1 MTARRPPISAGI
13 GPLIIESLDH
23 EGRGVARAGGKVV
36 FVDGALP
43 GERVT
48 ARILRGKPSFDSA
61 QVESVLRGSSYRVT
75 PRCRHFGQCGGCSLQ
90 HLDPSAQVAAKQRI
104 LEDNLWHIG
113 RVRAETMLRA
123 VYGQPWEYRHRAR
136 LSVRYVAKKAGVLVG
151 FHEKRSSYVAD
162 MRSCEVMPRRI
173 SDLIVPLR
181 ELVGRL
187 SIRERLP
194 QIEVACGDRVDVLVL
209 RVLEPPSPADG
220 ALLREF
226 ADRHGVQLWL
236 QPKGPDS
243 ARPFHPLEGPPL
255 DYRLPESGISMP
267 FRPTEF
273 TQVNLPLNRIL
284 VRRALQLL
292 NPRPGERIADFFCGL
307 GNFALPIAHR
317 GASVVGYEG
326 SVALLDRAQANARH
340 NGLEAAVDFL
350 VSDLFQATPGWIEGQ
365 GYFDKWLVDP
375 PRDGAVELVKSLPHG
390 EGGPRRIVYVSC
402 NPATLAR
409 DAGILVHV
417 KGCRL
422 RAAGVLNMFPHTS
435 HVESVA
441 LFERA

>member
-1 MTARRPPISAGI
+1 MDT
-13 GPLIIESLDH
+13 LVIESLDH
-23 EGRGVARAGGKVV
+23 EGHGVARAGGKVV

-43 GERVT
+43 GETVT
-48 ARILRGKPSFDSA
+48 YRILRRKPSFDSA
-61 QVESVLRGSSYRVT
+61 QVETVLRASPHRVA
-75 PRCRHFGQCGGCSLQ
+75 PRCPYFGKCGGCSMQ
-90 HLDPSAQVAAKQRI
+90 HLDPAAQVAAKQRI
-104 LEDNLWHIG
+104 LEDNLRHIG
-113 RVRAETMLRA
+113 RVHPGTMLRA
-123 VYGQPWEYRHRAR
+123 VYGQTWEYRHRAR
-136 LSVRYVAKKAGVLVG
+136 LSVRYVAKKGGVLVG

-162 MRSCEVMPRRI
+162 MRSCEVLPRRI
-173 SDLIVPLR
+173 SALILPLR
-181 ELVGRL
+181 ELVDRL
-187 SIRERLP
+187 SIRDRLP

-209 RVLEPPSPADG
+209 RVLEPPTTGDE

-226 ADRHGVQLWL
+226 AERHGVQLWL

-243 ARPFHPLEGPPL
+243 ARPFHPLDAPGL
-255 DYRLPESGISMP
+255 DYGLPESGINMP

-292 NPRPGERIADFFCGL
+292 NPRPGERIADFFSGL
-307 GNFALPIAHR
+307 GNFALPIARR

-326 SVALLDRAQANARH
+326 SVALLDRAEANARH

-375 PRDGAVELVKSLPHG
+375 PRDGAVELVKALPEG
-390 EGGPRRIVYVSC
+390 KGGPQRVVYVSC

-417 KGCRL
+417 KGYRL
-422 RAAGVLNMFPHTS
+422 AAAGVVNMFPQTS

-441 LFERA
+441 LFERQD